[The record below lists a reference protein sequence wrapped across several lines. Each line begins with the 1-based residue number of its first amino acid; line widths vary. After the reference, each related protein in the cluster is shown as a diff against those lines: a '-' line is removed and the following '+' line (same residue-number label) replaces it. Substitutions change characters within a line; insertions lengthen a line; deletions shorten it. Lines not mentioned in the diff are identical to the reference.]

1 MIASIMDTFDAQLIP
16 YWKLKH
22 APDFDEMQEAF
33 DKRGVVVDDDGYAL
47 DKQRRLY
54 WERRAVEL
62 CARSRI
68 TKDEVRTAMC
78 GVSHNKKLRDQLK
91 QHLSRAK

>member
-1 MIASIMDTFDAQLIP
+1 MIASIIDTFDAQLIP
-16 YWKLKH
+16 YWKLKNP
-22 APDFDEMQEAF
+22 PDYDEMQEAF
-33 DKRGVVVDDDGYAL
+33 DKRGVSVRDDGHAL
-47 DKQRRLY
+47 DDQRRLY

-78 GVSHNKKLRDQLK
+78 GVSHNPTLRDQLK
-91 QHLSRAK
+91 HHLSRAK